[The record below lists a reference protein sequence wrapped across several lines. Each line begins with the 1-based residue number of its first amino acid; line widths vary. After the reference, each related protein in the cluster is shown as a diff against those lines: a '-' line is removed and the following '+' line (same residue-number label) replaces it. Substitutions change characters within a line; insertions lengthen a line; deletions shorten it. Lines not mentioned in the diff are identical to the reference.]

1 MVVNMSSRNVPI
13 ACHSLVKRFD
23 GPAVVDHV
31 SFAVAAGTITGFVG
45 ANGAGKTTT
54 MRMILGLVRPSAGE
68 ALVCGRPYRELDQ
81 PRRQVGAVLDGPGAH
96 PGHTARAHLAIT
108 ATAGGLP
115 LSRVAEVLDLV
126 ELTDYASR
134 RVGAF
139 SMGMRQRLALATAM
153 LGDPPI
159 LILDEP
165 ANGLDPPGII
175 WMRDFLRRLA
185 SEGRAVLISSHLLT
199 ELAEVASRVVI
210 IDNGRLIADSTLVE
224 LLAGRSRV
232 VELRCANPRAIAD
245 AMRDRGVRTSVDGDL
260 LVIEG
265 TSAREVGEVA
275 AAIGAGPIYQLNE
288 RTTTFEDAYFEL
300 AGTLARP
307 ATITDQRGAS

>member
-1 MVVNMSSRNVPI
+1 MSSQYAPI
-13 ACHSLVKRFD
+13 VCRSLVKRFD
-23 GPAVVDHV
+23 GPAVVDDL
-31 SFAVAAGTITGFVG
+31 SFEVAEGTITGFVG

-54 MRMILGLVRPSAGE
+54 MRMIVGLVRPSAGE
-68 ALVCGRPYRELDQ
+68 ALVCGRPYGELDQ
-81 PRRQVGAVLDGPGAH
+81 PRCQVGAVLDGPGAH
-96 PGHTARAHLAIT
+96 PGHTARAHLEII

-115 LSRVAEVLDLV
+115 LTRVAEVLDLV
-126 ELTDYASR
+126 ELTDDAGR
-134 RVGAF
+134 RVGAY

-185 SEGRAVLISSHLLT
+185 SEGRAVLISSHQLA
-199 ELAEVASRVVI
+199 ELAEVANRVVI
-210 IDNGRLIADSTLVE
+210 IDSGRLIADSTLAE

-245 AMRDRGVRTSVDGDL
+245 AMRDRGARTSVDGDL
-260 LVIEG
+260 VIIEG

-275 AAIGAGPIYQLNE
+275 ATIGAGPIYQLSE
-288 RTTTFEDAYFEL
+288 RASSFEDAYFEL

-307 ATITDQRGAS
+307 ATTADQRGAS